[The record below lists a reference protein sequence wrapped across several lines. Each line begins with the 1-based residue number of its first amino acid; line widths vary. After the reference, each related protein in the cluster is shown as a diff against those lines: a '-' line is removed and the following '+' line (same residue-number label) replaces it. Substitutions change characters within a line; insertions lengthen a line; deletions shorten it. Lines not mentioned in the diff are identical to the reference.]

1 MSNKTPF
8 EFLQILNNID
18 SVLSLEKWS
27 TILDRNQTIHI
38 VNDSQPAVHIY
49 KQNFDILDCPK
60 TLIQINHV
68 YCLLI
73 YNSWLNCWSQHW

>member
-1 MSNKTPF
+1 MMSNKTPF

-49 KQNFDILDCPK
+49 KHNLDILDCPK
-60 TLIQINHV
+60 T
-68 YCLLI
+68 
-73 YNSWLNCWSQHW
+73 